1 MEYTS
6 PHFLG
11 EGIYW
16 VGSPTKI
23 NQLNCNP
30 YLIVDNDEGILIDPG
45 SVLDFN
51 DVYASVT
58 SLLPIDK
65 ISNIILQHQDPDF
78 CSAVPLLEANGFK
91 GKIITFWRTAV
102 IVKYYGIHSEY
113 YLVNDHNFEFFFQS
127 GRKLLFFLTP
137 YLHFPGA
144 IVTYDIQSETLF
156 SSDLFGALTFKESA
170 SLFADDNYMEAM
182 LTFHEHYMP
191 GNEIIRPVMEVLLKL
206 DIKTIAPQH
215 GSIIANNPRKYIEA
229 LRDLEC
235 GTFLQPVR
243 KSLRES
249 GGYISIAN
257 ILLKRC
263 ASLFPVQDVLD
274 LFHATD
280 ITIDSNTMT
289 IIDYNCI
296 PEKLIDRFFAI
307 IYDTKGFGWIS
318 TLEIIAKKLS
328 LEYGL
333 PLPQIYQSAIV
344 NFEKTSEELSRKN
357 ELLEQTNRTLEQ
369 NLDESRKQLER
380 CPITDLY
387 NRAFFDQYL
396 IQLDKERAPGALLLI
411 KVDNLQFISYTY
423 GNSTGNETL
432 KNIAY
437 LLREI
442 IADVSIL
449 FKLEGALFACYCPS
463 LPKTPAVGLAEKLR
477 VSISKSSVFI
487 EPVTVTISV
496 ASFEELSE
504 KQSLQNDFAQW
515 LFSIAEMRLF
525 KGAESGYNVVI
536 SESSID
542 LNDYKQGLILI
553 ADTEPLHI
561 DTLKKHFEKSQIEV
575 VCCNDGEQALSI
587 IEHRMPN
594 VVIAELMLPKI
605 DGFMVRE
612 KMLTNSLRKNQLFI
626 LTSHVK
632 TEQTIRQA
640 LSLDILHYFKKP
652 YFLIELLGLIKNH
665 LKTRW
670 FYEFYNYSSI
680 DNSIYSS
687 VCRYVC
693 SHVYTSEEMAY
704 CNYSKTSG
712 LHLFFTE

>member
-6 PHFLG
+6 PHLLG

-30 YLIVDNDEGILIDPG
+30 YLIIENNEGILIDPG
-45 SVLDFN
+45 SVLDFK
-51 DVYASVT
+51 DVFTSVT
-58 SLLPIDK
+58 SLLPVEN
-65 ISNIILQHQDPDF
+65 ISHIILQHQDPDF
-78 CSAVPLLEANGFK
+78 CSAVPYFESNGFK
-91 GKIITFWRTAV
+91 GKVITFWRTAV
-102 IVKYYGIHSEY
+102 LVKYYGIQSEY
-113 YLVNDHNFEFFFQS
+113 YLVNDHNFEFYFQS

-144 IVTYDIQSETLF
+144 IVTYDIRSETLF
-156 SSDLFGALTFKESA
+156 TSDLFGALTFKESI

-191 GNEIIRPVMEVLLKL
+191 GNEIMRPVMELLLKL
-206 DIKTIAPQH
+206 DIKTIASQH
-215 GSIIANNPRKYIEA
+215 GSIITNNPRKYIEA

-235 GTFLQPVR
+235 GSFLQPVR

-263 ASLFPVQDVLD
+263 ASIFPVQDVLE
-274 LFHATD
+274 LFHSTD
-280 ITIDSNTMT
+280 ITIDPNTMT
-289 IIDYNCI
+289 IIDYNCV
-296 PEKLIDRFFAI
+296 PEKLIDRYFTI
-307 IYDTKGFGWIS
+307 IYNTKGFGWIS
-318 TLEIIAKKLS
+318 ALEIIAKKLS
-328 LEYGL
+328 LEYSF

-344 NFEKTSEELSRKN
+344 NFEKTSDELSRKN
-357 ELLEQTNRTLEQ
+357 EQLEQINITLQQ

-387 NRAFFDQYL
+387 NRVFFDQYL
-396 IQLDKERAPGALLLI
+396 IQLEKERSPGTLLLI

-449 FKLEGALFACYCPS
+449 FKLEGAMFACYCPS
-463 LPKTPAVGLAEKLR
+463 LLKASAVVLAEKLR
-477 VSISKSSVFI
+477 LSISKSSVFI

-504 KQSLQNDFAQW
+504 RHSLQNEIAQW
-515 LFSIAEMRLF
+515 LFSVAEMRLF
-525 KGAESGYNVVI
+525 KGAESGNNVVI

-542 LNDYKQGLILI
+542 LNDHKQGLILI
-553 ADTEPLHI
+553 ADSEPLHI

-575 VCCNDGEQALSI
+575 ISCNNGEQALSI
-587 IEHRMPN
+587 IEKRFPD

-632 TEQTIRQA
+632 TEQTIQQA
-640 LSLDILHYFKKP
+640 MALDIFHYFKKP
-652 YFLIELLGLIKNH
+652 YFLIELLGLIRHHFKN
-665 LKTRW
+665 KMV
-670 FYEFYNYSSI
+670 I
-680 DNSIYSS
+680 
-687 VCRYVC
+687 
-693 SHVYTSEEMAY
+693 
-704 CNYSKTSG
+704 
-712 LHLFFTE
+712 